1 MDRLPSAEPF
11 QHPDAYDGV
20 ADAYDRFWGDALAP
34 AMLGAL
40 DRLLA
45 SVPPTDGRGRL
56 LDLCC
61 GTGQLAAGLTDR
73 GWTVVGVDGAEAMLE
88 RARRRAP
95 TTTFVRSD
103 MRAFGIG
110 GVLPGESGSEPPFD
124 VVVCAFDSLNH
135 LPDAAALEEV
145 LGRVFGALRPGGRFV
160 FDVNLRAGFEA
171 RFEGSLGFA
180 DTDLVCV
187 VNAGFDG
194 LYGRYDIAVLRP
206 EAPAA
211 LEAPAVP
218 ETAWRRTDTTLVQR
232 CFELSEI
239 LAALANS
246 GFPDPVVLDAEDD
259 LGMDGHIGRAV
270 FVVDRPG

>member
-1 MDRLPSAEPF
+1 MDHRLPHVERF

-95 TTTFVRSD
+95 TATFVRSD
-103 MRAFGIG
+103 MRALTVGA
-110 GVLPGESGSEPPFD
+110 VLPGESGADPTFD
-124 VVVCAFDSLNH
+124 VVICAFDSLNH
-135 LPDAAALEEV
+135 LPDAAALEDV
-145 LGRVFGALRPGGRFV
+145 LGRVHRALRPGGRFV

-171 RFEGSLGFA
+171 RFEGSLGYA

-194 LYGRYDIAVLRP
+194 LFGRYDFVVLRP
-206 EAPAA
+206 DAPAS
-211 LEAPAVP
+211 PA
-218 ETAWRRTDTTLVQR
+218 TAWRRTDTTLVQR

-239 LAALANS
+239 LAALADA
-246 GFPDPVVLDAEDD
+246 GFPDPVVLDAEGD

-270 FVVDRPG
+270 FVVDRAG